1 MRQLTLAEPMTSS
14 ASHGRRTNGL
24 PASDWGALVDLDPR
38 LSENLL
44 DRLAEAGV
52 AAYVEPAGMTA
63 DPASRAVL
71 LPKRPMDR
79 LWVDPA
85 RADDARAVVVAEIS
99 ELTAR
104 LAQDNPSATADGFIQ
119 PVPRAA
125 AARVLAPPEL
135 PERISHPVSA
145 ESGAAGPP
153 DDDDE
158 VFRQIVAGF
167 DRDHGL
173 TATPWPAAENVPDGA
188 QPGPTTPALDSREPG
203 TAEPAQESPR
213 GRSLRRRSKPVD
225 QPGADLPGWLE
236 PEALDDDGHYEPP
249 PPPPVPRFTSRTI
262 GSLLAILGGLLLTF
276 APNVVGLYDSPALGF
291 VGVLCFVGGAGSLVW
306 ALHDPSGND
315 PDDGAVV

>member
-1 MRQLTLAEPMTSS
+1 MTSS
-14 ASHGRRTNGL
+14 ASNGRRTNGL

-38 LSENLL
+38 LSETLL
-44 DRLAEAGV
+44 DRLAAAGV

-104 LAQDNPSATADGFIQ
+104 LAQDNPQATADGFIQ

-145 ESGAAGPP
+145 EPGTAEPGPASP
-153 DDDDE
+153 SDDE

-167 DRDHGL
+167 DRDHGQP
-173 TATPWPAAENVPDGA
+173 ATPWPAAENVPDGA
-188 QPGPTTPALDSREPG
+188 DPGPTAAAQDTPEPG
-203 TAEPAQESPR
+203 TSGPAQESAR
-213 GRSLRRRSKPVD
+213 GRSLRRRARPVD
-225 QPGADLPGWLE
+225 PPATDLPGWLE